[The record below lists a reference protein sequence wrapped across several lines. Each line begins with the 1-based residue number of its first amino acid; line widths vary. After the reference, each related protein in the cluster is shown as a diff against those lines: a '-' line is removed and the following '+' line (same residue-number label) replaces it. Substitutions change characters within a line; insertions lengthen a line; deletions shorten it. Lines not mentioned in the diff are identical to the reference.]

1 MNKKLPSVYAV
12 PIEKTLHN
20 NKEVFKSTEEGTRE
34 SRVDRKEIQEIFKSK
49 THVYKTRV
57 KITTRNEIKEV
68 DVVGETQN
76 ALLTLSGETIPLDV
90 IIDIKKV

>member
-34 SRVDRKEIQEIFKSK
+34 SRVDRKEIQEIFNSK
-49 THVYKTRV
+49 
-57 KITTRNEIKEV
+57 NN
-68 DVVGETQN
+68 D
-76 ALLTLSGETIPLDV
+76 
-90 IIDIKKV
+90 KK